1 MMASSEA
8 WAEGGW
14 IDVSRPLRPAT
25 PVWPDDRPFELKQ
38 RREPG
43 FVLSSFSTTC
53 HIGTHMDAPLHF
65 DDTAEGVEGV
75 PIDRCVGPAEIVFLP
90 SGGGV
95 LVPADLPEDWEP
107 VGSRVLIRTDSYPL
121 DGAIGEGF
129 VGLSAEI
136 VHWLA
141 DRGVEML
148 GIDTPSVDIFTS
160 KELPAHHALLE
171 RGITWVEGL
180 WLEDLAPGKYLMIA
194 LPILLEGAEAAPVR
208 ALVKPVS

>member
-1 MMASSEA
+1 MVRADFWE
-8 WAEGGW
+8 EGGW

-25 PVWPDDRPFELKQ
+25 PVWPDDRPFELQQ

-53 HIGTHMDAPLHF
+53 HVGTHLDAPLHF

-75 PIDRCVGPAEIVFLP
+75 PLDRCVGPAELLLLR
-90 SGGGV
+90 SASGV
-95 LVPADLPEDWEP
+95 LMPEDFPEDWEP
-107 VGSRVLIRTDSYPL
+107 SLPRVLIRTDSHPL
-121 DGAIGEGF
+121 DGKIDESF
-129 VGLSAEI
+129 VGLSAQL

-171 RGITWVEGL
+171 RGLNWVEGL
-180 WLEDLAPGKYLMIA
+180 LLEDLAPGKYLMIA
-194 LPILLEGAEAAPVR
+194 LPMLLEGAEAAPVR
-208 ALVKPVS
+208 ALLKPIS